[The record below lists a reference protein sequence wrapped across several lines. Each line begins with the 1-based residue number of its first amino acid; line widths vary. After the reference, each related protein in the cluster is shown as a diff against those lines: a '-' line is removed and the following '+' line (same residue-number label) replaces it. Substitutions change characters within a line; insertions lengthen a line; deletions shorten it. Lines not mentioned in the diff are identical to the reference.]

1 MGIKKIHKIG
11 KVYTRIIMNNISIL
25 IFIGLLSVIFGEHG
39 WFPNEDIYAI
49 SQLVY
54 KILLPALISYE
65 GGRSQGNFAGGVAGV
80 LAVSGVLT
88 FYPDMG
94 IIMGMF
100 LGPTA
105 GWLWKHEEK
114 RLTEKVN
121 NSLQML
127 VKNLC
132 IAVTGAVLSLV
143 GLYIVCPV
151 LSVLVGGIYA
161 GADYLVERG
170 MLAVLSILIEPSKVF
185 FLNNIVNHGIL
196 VPFGVGAAQETGNS
210 VLFLLETNPGPGFG
224 LLAALCYL
232 KKEQRN
238 EFLPALF
245 AEGVGGIHEVYFP
258 YVLSDMWL
266 MLPLILGGMAGNF
279 CFGLMNAGVQGVVSP
294 GSVITILLMAGKEN
308 MFLVL
313 TGICVSALIS
323 FGGTILILK
332 KRQKQHT
339 KSIQP
344 EIKKGEAEKE
354 MTKRIE
360 RIVFVCDGGLG
371 SSVMGA
377 ALFRRTLAQN
387 GITDIQVDAC
397 AADMLPESVDMFV
410 CQEDFYHTLPTVL
423 DKKRGC
429 TVKNLVSVEAY
440 GDLVELIQKRNG

>member
-11 KVYTRIIMNNISIL
+11 KVYTRIIMNNIGIL

-210 VLFLLETNPGPGFG
+210 VLFL
-224 LLAALCYL
+224 
-232 KKEQRN
+232 R
-238 EFLPALF
+238 
-245 AEGVGGIHEVYFP
+245 
-258 YVLSDMWL
+258 
-266 MLPLILGGMAGNF
+266 
-279 CFGLMNAGVQGVVSP
+279 
-294 GSVITILLMAGKEN
+294 
-308 MFLVL
+308 
-313 TGICVSALIS
+313 
-323 FGGTILILK
+323 
-332 KRQKQHT
+332 
-339 KSIQP
+339 
-344 EIKKGEAEKE
+344 
-354 MTKRIE
+354 KRI
-360 RIVFVCDGGLG
+360 RGRDLG
-371 SSVMGA
+371 F
-377 ALFRRTLAQN
+377 LRP
-387 GITDIQVDAC
+387 C
-397 AADMLPESVDMFV
+397 A
-410 CQEDFYHTLPTVL
+410 
-423 DKKRGC
+423 
-429 TVKNLVSVEAY
+429 
-440 GDLVELIQKRNG
+440 I